1 MYKLFSRVPDGL
13 RTMFECISLYLREQG
28 RSLVTEDEAG
38 ANAIA
43 YVQVIYLSEMMYLV
57 IFACMILIMLWS
69 GNVLAYFVYSF

>member
-28 RSLVTEDEAG
+28 RSLVTEDDAG

-43 YVQVIYLSEMMYLV
+43 YVQVIYFFCYTLYNETPVLV
-57 IFACMILIMLWS
+57 
-69 GNVLAYFVYSF
+69 